1 MIVLIFKIGYIIL
14 RVPSTEEIDF
24 NDDAQILFDKK
35 KSKRKKKKKKKKKRF
50 EDAEKLKMEFE
61 SKLSS
66 IAISGNKANK

>member
-35 KSKRKKKKKKKKKRF
+35 KSKKKKKKN
-50 EDAEKLKMEFE
+50 ENL
-61 SKLSS
+61 LSR
-66 IAISGNKANK
+66 K

>member
-1 MIVLIFKIGYIIL
+1 MLIFKIGYIIL
-14 RVPSTEEIDF
+14 RVPSTKEIDF

-35 KSKRKKKKKKKKKRF
+35 KPKKKKRF

-66 IAISGNKANK
+66 ITISGNKANK

>member
-35 KSKRKKKKKKKKKRF
+35 KSKKKKIF

>member
-35 KSKRKKKKKKKKKRF
+35 KSKKKKKRF

>member
-35 KSKRKKKKKKKKKRF
+35 KSKKKKRF

>member
-35 KSKRKKKKKKKKKRF
+35 KKKKKKKK
-50 EDAEKLKMEFE
+50 
-61 SKLSS
+61 
-66 IAISGNKANK
+66 I

>member
-35 KSKRKKKKKKKKKRF
+35 KSKKKKRF
-50 EDAEKLKMEFE
+50 EDTEKLKKEYE

>member
-14 RVPSTEEIDF
+14 RVPSTKEIDF
-24 NDDAQILFDKK
+24 NDDAQIIFYKK
-35 KSKRKKKKKKKKKRF
+35 NSKKKKKKRF

>member
-14 RVPSTEEIDF
+14 RVPSTKEIDF

-35 KSKRKKKKKKKKKRF
+35 KSKKKKRF

-66 IAISGNKANK
+66 IRISGNKANK

>member
-14 RVPSTEEIDF
+14 RVPSTKEIDF

-35 KSKRKKKKKKKKKRF
+35 KSKKKRF

-66 IAISGNKANK
+66 ITISGNKANK